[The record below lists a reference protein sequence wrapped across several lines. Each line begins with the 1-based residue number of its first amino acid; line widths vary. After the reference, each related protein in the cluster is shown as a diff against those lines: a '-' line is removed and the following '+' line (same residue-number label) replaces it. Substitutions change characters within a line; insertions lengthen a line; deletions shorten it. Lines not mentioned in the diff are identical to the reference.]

1 MGRVRVDSRL
11 REDFVP
17 RRKLQRNQVA
27 VLKTGERRTRSQ
39 RSGVTATMS
48 FTAPIEIDEIIDR
61 WAAHWNMSRSAVIRQ
76 AILRADLHW
85 RRESC

>member
-1 MGRVRVDSRL
+1 MGRMRVDSRL

-17 RRKLQRNQVA
+17 RRRRQRNQVA
-27 VLKTGERRTRSQ
+27 VMKTGEIRTRSQ

-48 FTAPIEIDEIIDR
+48 FTAPVEIDQIIDR
-61 WAAHWNMSRSAVIRQ
+61 WANEWNMSRSAVIRQ

-85 RRESC
+85 RREA